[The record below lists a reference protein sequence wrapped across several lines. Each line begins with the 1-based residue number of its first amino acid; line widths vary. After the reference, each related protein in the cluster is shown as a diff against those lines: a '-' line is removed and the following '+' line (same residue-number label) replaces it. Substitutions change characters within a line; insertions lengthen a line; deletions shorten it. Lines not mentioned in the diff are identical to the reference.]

1 MAYEKRVCV
10 LRQIKKGF
18 SADGSELSGAVYCE
32 RLGSELTVTPRI
44 LGIAPVKEGRY
55 VLAIRAEGETALL
68 ELCGNSPLK
77 VKSFP
82 SVKAGFCVLL
92 AFMRGEA
99 EPIAFGSCGAEKTH
113 YSTLLAAFSQE
124 KKKKRDPLPPP
135 PDPDRTPIPL
145 SPNTPILPQEEDRP
159 FREEAAARYDDE
171 AIADVNYF
179 GDAGDEDGETVS
191 HRQNGEKEKEDGQN
205 APPHAGDE
213 MLRPRG
219 TLTYYNSVRE
229 KLERVLKTFPR
240 DERLKDIFP
249 NSEWV
254 KADKSLLGVI
264 YEEGIPKYLCVAAE
278 DSETLPPAMKEHGC
292 FVPVSPLSDM
302 VGVYVVF
309 QSADTGEYVTVSSG

>member
-124 KKKKRDPLPPP
+124 KRKKRDPLPPP

-179 GDAGDEDGETVS
+179 GDAGDDDGETVP
-191 HRQNGEKEKEDGQN
+191 HRQDGEKEKKDGQN